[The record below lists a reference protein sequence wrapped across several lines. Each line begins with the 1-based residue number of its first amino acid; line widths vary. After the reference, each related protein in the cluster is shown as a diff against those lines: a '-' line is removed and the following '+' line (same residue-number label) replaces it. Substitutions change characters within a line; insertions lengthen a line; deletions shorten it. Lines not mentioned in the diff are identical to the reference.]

1 MQSGISASK
10 ELVSQFNDLLGSP
23 STFGLLINIANEQL
37 QPIQTLTSSPGSSFA
52 SNVDTLLTPHIKE
65 KEALYIILRRYDSS
79 PALVAVT
86 YVPDTAPVRQ
96 KMLFASTRLT
106 LVRELG
112 SEHFRETIFAT
123 NAKELTSQGFE
134 KHDAHTALDAPL
146 TEEEKSLGEVKRAE
160 QEAGAG
166 TSKREIHLGTHM
178 AMPMGE
184 DALAALKGLAEEGG
198 EGLVMLKVNPTTETI
213 ELVPSSSSKPSSI
226 SDLVQA
232 ISPSEPRFT
241 FFRYTHTHNGSEE
254 SPILFFYTNP
264 SSNGGRVAIK
274 QRMLYPLM
282 KRAVLE
288 VASKEGLNVDKK
300 FEVEEPSEI
309 TEDGVLG
316 ELHPKAVQSRGFA
329 RPKRPGVYHLNRTK
343 HHGTFKSNRTLN
355 RAGHHRHHWTRETT
369 IHQQQSPL
377 PNPVTV
383 LPILRPTPLEHSFFR
398 EDLLTPYVEYM
409 ATHPRSLLVRIC
421 DFLGASG
428 YSLGRILRL
437 APSHHIVMENIMYGR
452 GQFEA
457 KKRGGGDN
465 AVDWEDWDL
474 KPTSYF
480 YPERDIAD
488 GALTSEATKSQLADE
503 FHDKIRLSKEQADEF
518 FKCLEEDTRLLAE
531 YGAVDYSL
539 FLVRMHTTTSTPSGS
554 GPGQEPDAAAASSPE
569 AVSEVVLEEVAPP
582 TDGPSVPP
590 GPPSWRTGIA
600 SADGKYIYRASILD
614 FFWAKHKLQPMVMTV
629 LIKLWNLLISR
640 QGPMSITTTPEEYR
654 QRFLKMCR
662 GYVEVVEES
671 SE

>member
-198 EGLVMLKVNPTTETI
+198 GEGLVMLKVNPTTETI
-213 ELVPSSSSKPSSI
+213 ELVPSSSSSNPSSI
-226 SDLVQA
+226 ADLVQA

-329 RPKRPGVYHLNRTK
+329 RPKRPG
-343 HHGTFKSNRTLN
+343 
-355 RAGHHRHHWTRETT
+355 
-369 IHQQQSPL
+369 
-377 PNPVTV
+377 
-383 LPILRPTPLEHSFFR
+383 
-398 EDLLTPYVEYM
+398 
-409 ATHPRSLLVRIC
+409 
-421 DFLGASG
+421 
-428 YSLGRILRL
+428 GR
-437 APSHHIVMENIMYGR
+437 
-452 GQFEA
+452 
-457 KKRGGGDN
+457 
-465 AVDWEDWDL
+465 
-474 KPTSYF
+474 
-480 YPERDIAD
+480 
-488 GALTSEATKSQLADE
+488 
-503 FHDKIRLSKEQADEF
+503 
-518 FKCLEEDTRLLAE
+518 
-531 YGAVDYSL
+531 
-539 FLVRMHTTTSTPSGS
+539 
-554 GPGQEPDAAAASSPE
+554 
-569 AVSEVVLEEVAPP
+569 
-582 TDGPSVPP
+582 
-590 GPPSWRTGIA
+590 
-600 SADGKYIYRASILD
+600 
-614 FFWAKHKLQPMVMTV
+614 
-629 LIKLWNLLISR
+629 
-640 QGPMSITTTPEEYR
+640 
-654 QRFLKMCR
+654 
-662 GYVEVVEES
+662 
-671 SE
+671 